1 MTHAEIEELLG
12 AFALDAVEPDEAAEI
27 SEHLSGCPR
36 CRAEVAA
43 HREIAAMLGNAGDE
57 APPGLWDKI
66 AEAIAADAPPVAE
79 APPSPVLGS
88 WPQTTGSPDRKA
100 LVRARLRW
108 GAPLAAVASVAAA
121 AVVVLAVEVAS
132 LHGQVGRMNAALART
147 GLSAAVAQTAIGPHR
162 TIQLTA
168 ADHSSAATIIV
179 SPAGDAYWV
188 SSSLKQLPSQRTYQL
203 WGIAHGKVVSL
214 GLVGADPHTYAG
226 FKVQGD
232 ISQVMVTAEP
242 EGGTPAPTTPV
253 LAQGPTGQS
262 V

>member
-43 HREIAAMLGNAGDE
+43 HRETAAMLGNAGDE
-57 APPGLWDKI
+57 APPGLWAKI
-66 AEAIAADAPPVAE
+66 AEAIADAAQPVAD

-88 WPQTTGSPDRKA
+88 LSQHSASAVGPAVVK
-100 LVRARLRW
+100 ARLRW
-108 GAPLAAVASVAAA
+108 GGPLAAVASVAAA

-132 LHGQVGRMNAALART
+132 LHGQVGRMNAALARN

-188 SSSLKQLPSQRTYQL
+188 SSSLKELSSQQTYQL
-203 WGIAHGKVVSL
+203 WGLSHGKVISL

-226 FKVQGD
+226 FRVEGD
-232 ISQVMVTAEP
+232 ISRVMVTAEP

-253 LAQGPTGQS
+253 LAQGATGQA